1 MIETL
6 LRRFAGISHLSVT
19 WRDALDVLIVA
30 VIVYSL
36 LRLIRG
42 TRAVQMVFGLV
53 TVFILYEIA
62 VFLKLA
68 AVRTV
73 LQALFF
79 YVPFAIIVLFAQELR
94 RALAT
99 FGRTPFLA
107 WFSGYHAEETISD
120 IVLAVTSLSARRT
133 GALIVLERREGL
145 KNYIENGVP
154 LDSAVSY
161 DLLVT
166 VFAPGTPLHDGAVIV
181 SGERVAAAACF
192 LPLSLKEGLSKRF
205 GTRHRAAIGITEET
219 DALAV
224 VVSEERGSISVAR
237 DGQLIEDLDG
247 KALRDLLLRE
257 FAGPAA

>member
-1 MIETL
+1 VIEAL
-6 LRRFAGISHLSVT
+6 SRGVGPLSHLSFT
-19 WRDALDVLIVA
+19 WRDAVDVLVVA
-30 VIVYSL
+30 FIAYSL

-42 TRAVQMVFGLV
+42 TRAVQMVFG
-53 TVFILYEIA
+53 ILS
-62 VFLKLA
+62 VFLVYEMAVLLKLV

-79 YVPFAIIVLFAQELR
+79 YIPFAIIVLFAPELR

-133 GALIVLERREGL
+133 GALIVIERREGL

-166 VFAPGTPLHDGAVIV
+166 LFAPGTPLHDGAVIL
-181 SGERVAAAACF
+181 SGQRVAAAGCF

-205 GTRHRAAIGITEET
+205 GTRHRAAMGVTEET

-224 VVSEERGSISVAR
+224 VVSEERGTISLAR
-237 DGQLIEDLDG
+237 DGRLVEDLDG
-247 KALRDLLLRE
+247 KSLRDLLLRE
-257 FAGPAA
+257 FATAA

>member
-1 MIETL
+1 VIDAL
-6 LRRFAGISHLSVT
+6 SRRFGSFSQLTFT
-19 WRDALDVLIVA
+19 WRDAVDVLIVA
-30 VIVYSL
+30 LIIYML

-42 TRAVQMVFGLV
+42 TRAVQMVLGIL
-53 TVFILYEIA
+53 TVFVIYEIA
-62 VFLKLA
+62 VFLNLVA
-68 AVRTV
+68 LRTI

-99 FGRTPFLA
+99 FGRTPFFA
-107 WFSGYHAEETISD
+107 WFSGYQAEEMISD

-145 KNYIENGVP
+145 KNYIENGVR

-166 VFAPGTPLHDGAVIV
+166 VFAPGTPLHDGAVIL

-192 LPLSLKEGLSKRF
+192 LPLSLNEGLSKRF

-224 VVSEERGSISVAR
+224 VVSEERGTISVAR
-237 DGQLIEDLDG
+237 NGQMIEDLDG
-247 KALRDLLLRE
+247 KGLRDLLLRE
-257 FAGPAA
+257 SAAA

>member
-6 LRRFAGISHLSVT
+6 SRRVGSFSHLSVT
-19 WRDALDVLIVA
+19 WRDAVDILVVA

-42 TRAVQMVFGLV
+42 TRAVQMVLGIL
-53 TVFILYEIA
+53 TVFLVYEIA
-62 VFLKLA
+62 VFLKLV

-73 LQALFF
+73 LQALLF
-79 YVPFAIIVLFAQELR
+79 YLPLAIIVLFAQELR
-94 RALAT
+94 RALAA
-99 FGRTPFLA
+99 FGHTPFLA
-107 WFSGYHAEETISD
+107 WFSGYRAEQTISD

-145 KNYIENGVP
+145 KNYIQNGVR

-166 VFAPGTPLHDGAVIV
+166 LFAPGTPLHDGAVIL

-192 LPLSLKEGLSKRF
+192 LPLSLKEGLSTRF
-205 GTRHRAAIGITEET
+205 GTRHRAAIGITEEA

-224 VVSEERGSISVAR
+224 VVSEERGTISVAQ
-237 DGQLIEDLDG
+237 DGQLIEDLDP
-247 KALRDLLLRE
+247 KALRDMLLRE
-257 FAGPAA
+257 LAA

>member
-1 MIETL
+1 MIDAISRRVGTFSNFTL
-6 LRRFAGISHLSVT
+6 T
-19 WRDALDVLIVA
+19 WRDAFDVLLVA
-30 VIVYSL
+30 LIVYSL

-42 TRAVQMVFGLV
+42 TRAVQMVFG
-53 TVFILYEIA
+53 ILS
-62 VFLKLA
+62 VFLVYEVAVLLKLT

-73 LQALFF
+73 LQALIF
-79 YVPFAIIVLFAQELR
+79 YVPFAIIVVFSQELR
-94 RALAT
+94 RALAA
-99 FGRTPFLA
+99 FGRTPFFA
-107 WFSGYHAEETISD
+107 WFSGYHTEETISD

-145 KNYIENGVP
+145 KTYIENGIP
-154 LDSAVSY
+154 IDSVISY

-166 VFAPGTPLHDGAVIV
+166 VFAPGTPLHDGAVIL
-181 SGERVAAAACF
+181 SGERVAAAGCF

-224 VVSEERGSISVAR
+224 IVSEERGTISVAR

-247 KALRDLLLRE
+247 KSLRDLLLRE
-257 FAGPAA
+257 FARAA

>member
-1 MIETL
+1 MIDAL
-6 LRRFAGISHLSVT
+6 SRRFGSFSQLTFT
-19 WRDALDVLIVA
+19 WRDAVDVLIVA
-30 VIVYSL
+30 LIVYML

-42 TRAVQMVFGLV
+42 TRAVQMVLGIL
-53 TVFILYEIA
+53 TVFVIYEIA
-62 VFLKLA
+62 VFLNLVA
-68 AVRTV
+68 LRTI

-99 FGRTPFLA
+99 FGRTPFFA
-107 WFSGYHAEETISD
+107 WFSGYQAEETISD

-145 KNYIENGVP
+145 KNYIENGVQ

-166 VFAPGTPLHDGAVIV
+166 VFAPGPPLHDGAVIL

-192 LPLSLKEGLSKRF
+192 LPLSLNEGLSKRF

-224 VVSEERGSISVAR
+224 VVSEERGTISVA
-237 DGQLIEDLDG
+237 
-247 KALRDLLLRE
+247 
-257 FAGPAA
+257 

>member
-1 MIETL
+1 MIDP
-6 LRRFAGISHLSVT
+6 ISRLFGPLGHFSVT
-19 WRDALDVLIVA
+19 WRDAIDVLIVA
-30 VIVYSL
+30 FIAYSL

-42 TRAVQMVFGLV
+42 TRAVQMVFGIV
-53 TVFILYEIA
+53 AVFLLYELA
-62 VFLKLA
+62 VVLKLA
-68 AVRTV
+68 ALRTV

-79 YVPFAIIVLFAQELR
+79 YVPLAIIVLFAAELR

-99 FGRTPFLA
+99 FGRTPFFS

-120 IVLAVTSLSARRT
+120 IVLAVTSLSARKT

-166 VFAPGTPLHDGAVIV
+166 VFAPGTPLHDGAVIL

-192 LPLSLKEGLSKRF
+192 LPLSINEGLSKRY

-224 VVSEERGSISVAR
+224 VVSEERGTISVAR

-247 KALRDLLLRE
+247 KGLRDLLLRE
-257 FAGPAA
+257 FAVAA

>member
-1 MIETL
+1 MIEAFS
-6 LRRFAGISHLSVT
+6 RRFGPLSHLSIT
-19 WRDALDVLIVA
+19 WRDAVDVLILA

-42 TRAVQMVFGLV
+42 TRAVQMVFGIV
-53 TVFILYEIA
+53 TVFLLYEIA
-62 VFLKLA
+62 VYLRLG

-94 RALAT
+94 RTLAT
-99 FGRTPFLA
+99 FGRTPFFA

-120 IVLAVTSLSARRT
+120 IVLAVTSLSTRRT

-166 VFAPGTPLHDGAVIV
+166 LFAPGTPLHDGAVIL

-192 LPLSLKEGLSKRF
+192 LPLSLKEDLSKRL

-224 VVSEERGSISVAR
+224 VVSEESGRISVAR
-237 DGQLIEDLDG
+237 DGQLLEDLDA

-257 FAGPAA
+257 FATAA

>member
-1 MIETL
+1 VIEAL
-6 LRRFAGISHLSVT
+6 SRRFGSFSLLTFT
-19 WRDALDVLIVA
+19 WRDAVDVLIVA
-30 VIVYSL
+30 LIAYML

-42 TRAVQMVFGLV
+42 TRAVQMVLGIL
-53 TVFILYEIA
+53 TVFVIYEIA
-62 VFLKLA
+62 VFLNLIA
-68 AVRTV
+68 LRTI

-99 FGRTPFLA
+99 FGRTPFFA
-107 WFSGYHAEETISD
+107 WFSGYQAEETISD

-145 KNYIENGVP
+145 KNYIENGVR

-166 VFAPGTPLHDGAVIV
+166 VFAPGTPLHDGAVIL

-192 LPLSLKEGLSKRF
+192 LPLSLNEGLSKRF

-224 VVSEERGSISVAR
+224 VVSEERGTISVAR
-237 DGQLIEDLDG
+237 NGQMIEDLDG
-247 KALRDLLLRE
+247 KGLRDLLLRE
-257 FAGPAA
+257 SAAA

>member
-1 MIETL
+1 VIDAL
-6 LRRFAGISHLSVT
+6 SRRFGSFSQLTFT
-19 WRDALDVLIVA
+19 WRDAVDVLIVA
-30 VIVYSL
+30 LIIYML

-42 TRAVQMVFGLV
+42 TRAVQMVLGIL
-53 TVFILYEIA
+53 TVFVIYEIA
-62 VFLKLA
+62 VFLNLVA
-68 AVRTV
+68 LRTI

-99 FGRTPFLA
+99 FGRTPFFA
-107 WFSGYHAEETISD
+107 WFSGYQAEETISD

-145 KNYIENGVP
+145 KNYIENGVR

-166 VFAPGTPLHDGAVIV
+166 VFAPGTPLHDGAVIL

-192 LPLSLKEGLSKRF
+192 LPLSLNEGLSKRF

-224 VVSEERGSISVAR
+224 VVSEERGTISVAR
-237 DGQLIEDLDG
+237 NGQMIEDLDG
-247 KALRDLLLRE
+247 KGLRDLLLRE
-257 FAGPAA
+257 SAAA